1 MNVSITLRFLAL
13 MCFAMTAAAD
23 DVSDAL
29 VIGDTFEI
37 ESSVLNE
44 TRRINVFTPTVFGE
58 PVKKPL
64 PVLYMPDGGIDE
76 DFLHIAGLLQVLV
89 SNGSMRPF
97 LLVGIENT
105 QRRRDM
111 TGPSDDPEDQ
121 AIAEQIG
128 GAAEF
133 RAFIRDELFK
143 EIGKR
148 YYISQERAII
158 GESLAGLF
166 VVETLLH
173 EPAMFDTYIAVDPSV
188 WWNRYALNETAAK
201 LLEQEQATSRRLFVA
216 ASREASSADGFQAFI
231 SGLGEPSTGAELIYS
246 AMPEETHATLY
257 HPAALNALRAL
268 FPADS
273 ED

>member
-1 MNVSITLRFLAL
+1 MPYFPPTLKFLAL
-13 MCFAMTAAAD
+13 MLFALNVAAD
-23 DVSDAL
+23 GKTGEL
-29 VIGDTFEI
+29 VIGDTFTMH
-37 ESSVLNE
+37 SRVLDE

-58 PVKKPL
+58 PVEKPL

-105 QRRRDM
+105 ERRRDM
-111 TGPSDDPEDQ
+111 TGPSEDPEDQ

-128 GAAEF
+128 GAPEF
-133 RAFIRDELFK
+133 RAFIREELFA

-148 YYISQERAII
+148 YSISQERAII

-173 EPAMFDTYIAVDPSV
+173 EPTMFDTYIAVDPSV

-201 LLEQEQATSRRLFVA
+201 LLEQEAAASRRLFVA

-231 SGLGEPSTGAELIYS
+231 SGLGEQSTGAELIYS

-257 HPAALNALRAL
+257 HPAALNALRTL
-268 FPADS
+268 FAADR
-273 ED
+273 